1 MSFPTADP
9 IRLRVLDRLVEI
21 LKAMREGDN
30 YWFTPGAVLGQFIT
44 YQEMKA
50 SPTYM
55 ISQDSGGSI
64 EQVQDLYIEDFY
76 VNVKC
81 WVMDKDDPREVLEK
95 CLRDVRT
102 AINADTLPT
111 AGTGSLAD
119 LDALV
124 FFDEPPTTDN
134 GYLSLEGY
142 AFFEQRIKIQVSG
155 TWQ

>member
-1 MSFPTADP
+1 MSFPTSDP
-9 IRLRVLDRLVEI
+9 IRLRVLDRIGDV
-21 LKAMREGDN
+21 LKAMREGTN
-30 YWFTPGAVLGQFIT
+30 YWHTAGEVLDRFIS
-44 YQEMKA
+44 YEEVKR
-50 SPTYM
+50 SPCYM
-55 ISQDSGGSI
+55 VSQDSGGAI
-64 EQVQDLYIEDFY
+64 EQVQDLFIEDFY

-111 AGTGSLAD
+111 AGAGSLAA

-134 GYLSLEGY
+134 GYLSLEGF